1 MRDYS
6 IDKDEAKEFILN
18 YLIMGDKLLVYYA
31 NGNVEDID
39 YSVQA
44 EKEVLERMKAQ
55 VLNSKRFSENL
66 NFKFDVFF
74 KLLVNEIMLLILFA
88 VTAFNINMTVI
99 PAVLSI
105 IVFATII
112 GLTVYKMV
120 DYQNLRNDIRKNNL
134 FLDNEDNLNPVI
146 RYTPEVI
153 RGLDERLKAKV
164 LDSDSDNFSF
174 TFNTVGRMEYKEL
187 DQVYKHVEDVISED
201 KPKVLRKVKK

>member
-174 TFNTVGRMEYKEL
+174 TFNTVDRMEYKEL